1 MFIYAFIHLH
11 INILKPSRSQGLNS
25 ILSQLFCINFSTR
38 IKSSQFTSH
47 STCFFR
53 YTCIYIYI
61 QYQINI
67 LKPLQCPQLQRAQGY
82 VQLAPARKLAWV
94 FVFWLALAQVS
105 WRGGGSHDQFISMH
119 GMFECEQ
126 YWNQIYTCVSLR
138 SVIMH
143 SKYRIMLLL
152 PPPLHTCF
160 IYQVSTLF
168 LIYKHALRKIGNT
181 CSCAVFQQQIRSHC
195 HLLRNQSQSCIL

>member
-1 MFIYAFIHLH
+1 MIFMIIYIYSYVYLCIYSPSYQHFKAFAVSKFDSEITFLYQLLNKNSKFIVYKPFNMFLQVYM
-11 INILKPSRSQGLNS
+11 
-25 ILSQLFCINFSTR
+25 
-38 IKSSQFTSH
+38 
-47 STCFFR
+47 
-53 YTCIYIYI
+53 YIYI

-105 WRGGGSHDQFISMH
+105 WRGGSHDQFISMH

-138 SVIMH
+138 SVMH
-143 SKYRIMLLL
+143 SKYRIM
-152 PPPLHTCF
+152 PPPHPPPHF
-160 IYQVSTLF
+160 I
-168 LIYKHALRKIGNT
+168 HALFTKSAP
-181 CSCAVFQQQIRSHC
+181 CF
-195 HLLRNQSQSCIL
+195 

>member
-11 INILKPSRSQGLNS
+11 INILKPSQCLNS
-25 ILSQLFCINFSTR
+25 ILRQLFCINFSTR

-61 QYQINI
+61 YIYTISNQHFKAFTVSTVATSTGLCATCTCQETRISFCV
-67 LKPLQCPQLQRAQGY
+67 LTCTRARSRD
-82 VQLAPARKLAWV
+82 L
-94 FVFWLALAQVS
+94 
-105 WRGGGSHDQFISMH
+105 FISMH

-138 SVIMH
+138 SVMH
-143 SKYRIMLLL
+143 SKYRIM
-152 PPPLHTCF
+152 PPPPPS
-160 IYQVSTLF
+160 I
-168 LIYKHALRKIGNT
+168 HALFTKSAP
-181 CSCAVFQQQIRSHC
+181 CF
-195 HLLRNQSQSCIL
+195 

>member
-1 MFIYAFIHLH
+1 MFLQVYMYIY
-11 INILKPSRSQGLNS
+11 
-25 ILSQLFCINFSTR
+25 
-38 IKSSQFTSH
+38 
-47 STCFFR
+47 
-53 YTCIYIYI
+53 IYIYI

-138 SVIMH
+138 SVMH
-143 SKYRIMLLL
+143 SKYRIMPPPHP

>member
-1 MFIYAFIHLH
+1 MFLQVYM
-11 INILKPSRSQGLNS
+11 
-25 ILSQLFCINFSTR
+25 
-38 IKSSQFTSH
+38 
-47 STCFFR
+47 
-53 YTCIYIYI
+53 YIYIYI
-61 QYQINI
+61 YTISNQHFKAFTVSTVTTSTGLCATCTRQETRMSFCV
-67 LKPLQCPQLQRAQGY
+67 LTCTRASF
-82 VQLAPARKLAWV
+82 LA
-94 FVFWLALAQVS
+94 
-105 WRGGGSHDQFISMH
+105 GGGSHDQFISMH

-126 YWNQIYTCVSLR
+126 YWNQIYTCISLR
-138 SVIMH
+138 SVMH
-143 SKYRIMLLL
+143 SKYRIMPPPHP

>member
-1 MFIYAFIHLH
+1 MIFMIIYIYSYVYLCIYTPSYHHFKAFAVS
-11 INILKPSRSQGLNS
+11 KFDSETTFMY
-25 ILSQLFCINFSTR
+25 QLFN
-38 IKSSQFTSH
+38 KNWKFTVYKP
-47 STCFFR
+47 FNMFLQV
-53 YTCIYIYI
+53 YMYIYMYI

-105 WRGGGSHDQFISMH
+105 WRGGSHDQFISMH

-138 SVIMH
+138 CLSTFQGEFKFY
-143 SKYRIMLLL
+143 SYRAMQG
-152 PPPLHTCF
+152 
-160 IYQVSTLF
+160 Y
-168 LIYKHALRKIGNT
+168 
-181 CSCAVFQQQIRSHC
+181 
-195 HLLRNQSQSCIL
+195 

>member
-11 INILKPSRSQGLNS
+11 INILKPSQCLNS

-61 QYQINI
+61 YTISNQHFKAFTVSTVTTSTGLCATCTRQETRMSFCV
-67 LKPLQCPQLQRAQGY
+67 LTCTRASSRN
-82 VQLAPARKLAWV
+82 L
-94 FVFWLALAQVS
+94 
-105 WRGGGSHDQFISMH
+105 FISMH

-126 YWNQIYTCVSLR
+126 Y
-138 SVIMH
+138 
-143 SKYRIMLLL
+143 
-152 PPPLHTCF
+152 
-160 IYQVSTLF
+160 
-168 LIYKHALRKIGNT
+168 
-181 CSCAVFQQQIRSHC
+181 
-195 HLLRNQSQSCIL
+195 

>member
-11 INILKPSRSQGLNS
+11 INILKPSQCLNS
-25 ILSQLFCINFSTR
+25 ILSKLFCINFSTR

-53 YTCIYIYI
+53 YTCIYIYVYI
-61 QYQINI
+61 YTISNQHFKAFTVSTVTTSTGLCATCTRQETRMSFFV
-67 LKPLQCPQLQRAQGY
+67 LTCTRASSRN
-82 VQLAPARKLAWV
+82 L
-94 FVFWLALAQVS
+94 
-105 WRGGGSHDQFISMH
+105 FISMH

-138 SVIMH
+138 SVMH
-143 SKYRIMLLL
+143 SKYRIMPPPH

>member
-11 INILKPSRSQGLNS
+11 INILKPSQCLNS
-25 ILSQLFCINFSTR
+25 ILRQLFCINFSTR

-53 YTCIYIYI
+53 YTCIYI

-94 FVFWLALAQVS
+94 FLFWLALAQVS

-138 SVIMH
+138 SVMH
-143 SKYRIMLLL
+143 SKYRIM
-152 PPPLHTCF
+152 PPPHPPPHS
-160 IYQVSTLF
+160 I
-168 LIYKHALRKIGNT
+168 HALFTKSAP
-181 CSCAVFQQQIRSHC
+181 CF
-195 HLLRNQSQSCIL
+195 

>member
-11 INILKPSRSQGLNS
+11 MNILKPSQCLDL
-25 ILSQLFCINFSTR
+25 ILRQLFCINFSTR
-38 IKSSQFTSH
+38 IQSSQFKSH

-53 YTCIYIYI
+53 YTCIYIYTI
-61 QYQINI
+61 SNKHFKAFTVSTVATSTGLCATCTCQETCTSFCV
-67 LKPLQCPQLQRAQGY
+67 LTCTRARSRD
-82 VQLAPARKLAWV
+82 L
-94 FVFWLALAQVS
+94 
-105 WRGGGSHDQFISMH
+105 FISMH

-152 PPPLHTCF
+152 PPPFHTCF

-168 LIYKHALRKIGNT
+168 LIYKYALRKIGNT
-181 CSCAVFQQQIRSHC
+181 CSCAVFQQQIQSHC